1 MDEHVKVEIL
11 AAHADRLNQGQDA
24 TEELLALFPDADSE
38 LSELMRLA
46 AQVHGVLGPVY
57 PNPAFR
63 RQLKLD
69 LLDAARARGLD
80 AQLPMLAAWREDAE
94 LWVESAR
101 RHLPEW
107 TTYGWSERPL
117 PPTLVLAALSLTGAG
132 VWVYLRHRDVQR
144 REHTPPQAR

>member
-24 TEELLALFPDADSE
+24 TDEFLTLFPEADSD
-38 LSELMRLA
+38 LAELMRLA
-46 AQVHGVLGPVY
+46 ARVHLFLGPVY
-57 PNPAFR
+57 PNPVFR
-63 RQLKLD
+63 LQLKQELLD
-69 LLDAARARGLD
+69 LARARGLETS
-80 AQLPMLAAWREDAE
+80 LPMLASWREDAE

-107 TTYGWSERPL
+107 TAYPWSERPL

-144 REHTPPQAR
+144 REHTSAD

>member
-11 AAHADRLNQGQDA
+11 AAHADRLSQGQDA
-24 TEELLALFPDADSE
+24 SEEFLTLFPDSDGD

-46 AQVHGVLGPVY
+46 TRIHFVLRPVY
-57 PNPAFR
+57 PHPAFR
-63 RQLKLD
+63 LQLKQD
-69 LLDAARARGLD
+69 LLDSARAHGLE
-80 AQLPMLAAWREDAE
+80 APLPMLASWREDAE

-107 TTYGWSERPL
+107 TSYPWSDNRL
-117 PPTLVLAALSLTGAG
+117 PPTLMLAALSLTGAG

-144 REHTPPQAR
+144 RGQASEAG